1 MPHNEILPE
10 CQEKFKGLDK
20 HIEDSPTV
28 RDMVVRHDIQ
38 IKTMIENIAALANL
52 KRTIVGSSMSVIV
65 SVMVARFE
73 PFPMKTEPLVR
84 ALKRTDAKER
94 TAEPLVMS
102 A

>member
-1 MPHNEILPE
+1 MAHNEILPE

-38 IKTMIENIAALANL
+38 IKTMIENIAALADL

-65 SVMVARFE
+65 SVMVA
-73 PFPMKTEPLVR
+73 
-84 ALKRTDAKER
+84 ALALAVTWGRTIEKVER
-94 TAEPLVMS
+94 LDRMYPQQES
-102 A
+102 QK

>member
-1 MPHNEILPE
+1 MPHNEVLPE

-38 IKTMIENIAALANL
+38 IKTMIENIAVLADL

-65 SVMVARFE
+65 SVMIA
-73 PFPMKTEPLVR
+73 
-84 ALKRTDAKER
+84 ALALAVTWGRTIEKVER
-94 TAEPLVMS
+94 LDRMHVEQDLKK
-102 A
+102 